1 MEVNHGERK
10 RESMI
15 KKERQKEEE
24 RDTDKKI
31 NKDIKTEREKGDI
44 ARMCILYHN

>member
-1 MEVNHGERK
+1 MAKERE

-15 KKERQKEEE
+15 KKERKKEEE

-31 NKDIKTEREKGDI
+31 NKNIKTERD
-44 ARMCILYHN
+44 